1 MSIDLAALLSLQKR
15 RTQRAI
21 EALAAA
27 EAVRR
32 NADAKVQALV
42 RAKSDLQANHATRR
56 SERIRGILQEPAS
69 VVSLSRIKLQ
79 YDIGEEEIETMSQDI
94 RHAKED
100 VAEAVRK
107 VEAAK
112 KIADACMKREKKLE
126 EAASRIGQGLAR
138 IQDVQAEMELER

>member
-32 NADAKVQALV
+32 NAQAQVQALM
-42 RAKSDLQANHATRR
+42 RARQDLQANHASKR

-79 YDIGEEEIETMSQDI
+79 YDIGEEEIETLSQDI
-94 RHAKED
+94 RQARED
-100 VAEAVRK
+100 VAEATSK

-112 KIADACMKREKKLE
+112 TIADACMKREKKLE

>member
-32 NADAKVQALV
+32 NAEAQVQALM
-42 RAKSDLQANHATRR
+42 RARQDLQANHASKR

-79 YDIGEEEIETMSQDI
+79 YAIGEEEIETLSQDI
-94 RHAKED
+94 RQARED
-100 VAEAVRK
+100 VAEATRK

-112 KIADACMKREKKLE
+112 TVADACMKREKKLE

>member
-32 NADAKVQALV
+32 NAEAKVQALT
-42 RAKSDLQANHATRR
+42 RARQDLQASHTTKR

-79 YDIGEEEIETMSQDI
+79 YDIGEEEIETLSQDI
-94 RHAKED
+94 RHAREN
-100 VAEAVRK
+100 VAEAARK

-112 KIADACMKREKKLE
+112 AIADACMKREKKLE
-126 EAASRIGQGLAR
+126 EAAGRIGQGLAR